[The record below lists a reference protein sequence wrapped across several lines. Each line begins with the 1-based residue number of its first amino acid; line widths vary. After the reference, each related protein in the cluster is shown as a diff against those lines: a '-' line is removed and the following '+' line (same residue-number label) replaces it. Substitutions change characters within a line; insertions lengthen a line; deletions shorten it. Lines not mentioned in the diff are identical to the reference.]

1 VNTVAGKKLH
11 VPELL
16 RRGAERRE
24 DATMDEAEWLIDHM
38 CMHLGLANL
47 GESEVLDFGCGV
59 KFTQALINRSLPI
72 RRYVGVDVEP
82 DVINYLEAHVD
93 DPRFE
98 YHHLDAHNELYNPDG
113 VPLSAEMAMSIEGQA
128 FDVICLFSVFTHL
141 APHDYRAML
150 QLLHR
155 FAKPTARLFYT
166 LFINELTDNGRGLV
180 DSLASKAGAAL
191 TSPVVEPD
199 DSPVPDF
206 VDMNPSDPLRWAVYS
221 RQYALA
227 LVDGTGWHVESVSPP
242 DIHLQHHIVCRPEAR
257 SQT

>member
-1 VNTVAGKKLH
+1 
-11 VPELL
+11 
-16 RRGAERRE
+16 
-24 DATMDEAEWLIDHM
+24 
-38 CMHLGLANL
+38 
-47 GESEVLDFGCGV
+47 
-59 KFTQALINRSLPI
+59 
-72 RRYVGVDVEP
+72 
-82 DVINYLEAHVD
+82 
-93 DPRFE
+93 
-98 YHHLDAHNELYNPDG
+98 
-113 VPLSAEMAMSIEGQA
+113 MAMSIEGQA

-155 FAKPTARLFYT
+155 FAKPRARLFYT